1 MIPHCGLIC
10 ISLITNDV
18 EYFSMCL
25 LAICISYLEK
35 CIFRSFAHFSFGLL
49 ASLLLSC
56 VSCLL
61 ILETKHL
68 LAASFEII
76 FSHSVSF
83 LFLIVSF
90 AVQKL
95 VSLSKS
101 HWFVFVFISV
111 ALGA

>member
-1 MIPHCGLIC
+1 MILIC
-10 ISLITNDV
+10 I
-18 EYFSMCL
+18 CL
-25 LAICISYLEK
+25 TICDAEHFFRYLLTIFISSLEK